1 MIYYFATKKRL
12 MLDENTELCHKVR
25 EVEEEL
31 NQPLS
36 LFDDYEQFIKYRKIY
51 NLPVEERRLL
61 IVWSL
66 FDCSMAKVAKLFK
79 VDVKTVKSRIN
90 EITEKIKETN

>member
-1 MIYYFATKKRL
+1 MIYCFATKKRL
-12 MLDENTELCHKVR
+12 MLDETTELCKKVR

-36 LFDDYEQFIKYRKIY
+36 LFDDYEEFVKYKKIY
-51 NLPVEERRLL
+51 NLPIEERRLL

-66 FDCSMAKVAKLFK
+66 FGCSISKVAKLFK
-79 VDVKTVKSRIN
+79 VDAKTVKNRIN
-90 EITEKIKETN
+90 EITEKLVEV

>member
-1 MIYYFATKKRL
+1 MIYFFANKKRL
-12 MLDENTELCHKVR
+12 MIDENTELCHKVR

-31 NQPLS
+31 NQPLTI
-36 LFDDYEQFIKYRKIY
+36 FDDFEQFVKYKKIL
-51 NLPVEERRLL
+51 NLPIEQRRLL

-66 FDCSMAKVAKLFK
+66 FNCSTTKVAKLFK

-90 EITEKIKETN
+90 EITNKLA

>member
-1 MIYYFATKKRL
+1 MIYRFATKKRL
-12 MLDENTELCHKVR
+12 MLNEDTELCHKVR

-36 LFDDYEQFIKYRKIY
+36 VFDDFEQFVKFKKIF
-51 NLPVEERRLL
+51 NLPIEERRLL

-66 FDCSMAKVAKLFK
+66 FDCSVSKVAKLFK
-79 VDVKTVKSRIN
+79 VDAKTVKNRIS
-90 EITEKIKETN
+90 EISEKLV

>member
-1 MIYYFATKKRL
+1 MIYCFATKKRL
-12 MLDENTELCHKVR
+12 MIDEDTELCQKVR

-31 NQPLS
+31 NLPLS
-36 LFDDYEQFIKYRKIY
+36 IFDDFEQFIKYRKIS

-66 FDCSMAKVAKLFK
+66 FDCSTTKVAKLFK
-79 VDVKTVKSRIN
+79 VDAKTVKNRID
-90 EITEKIKETN
+90 EISQKLMEV

>member
-1 MIYYFATKKRL
+1 
-12 MLDENTELCHKVR
+12 MLDETTELCQKVR

-31 NQPLS
+31 NLPLS
-36 LFDDYEQFIKYRKIY
+36 IFDDFEQFIKYRKIY

-66 FDCSMAKVAKLFK
+66 FDCSTTKVAKLFK
-79 VDVKTVKSRIN
+79 VDAKTIKNRID
-90 EITEKIKETN
+90 EITEKLVEV